1 MYSAVPSSQK
11 KEQSMRRALAKFSCS
26 ILCLLLAGTIWF
38 PTLAQDVPTPPQK
51 PLFKPEELEAIVAPI
66 ALYPDSLLA
75 LADLSKSIRSVAP
88 EATDA
93 FAYGLPGFKYR
104 GRPLAYYGAA
114 KNHCGLYGLMSE
126 AFAQDLA
133 GYERSKGTVRFTP
146 DKPLPAAVVRKMV
159 RSRMADIDKAED
171 ARKPSRAAKRSA
183 VAKGAASRKVAAKK
197 TAPRKTAGS

>member
-1 MYSAVPSSQK
+1 MQSMAAKSTTSGRDEINAYLRALP
-11 KEQSMRRALAKFSCS
+11 KEQRA
-26 ILCLLLAGTIWF
+26 
-38 PTLAQDVPTPPQK
+38 
-51 PLFKPEELEAIVAPI
+51 
-66 ALYPDSLLA
+66 A
-75 LADLSKSIRSVAP
+75 LADLSKTIRSAAP
-88 EATDA
+88 EATDV

-146 DKPLPAAVVRKMV
+146 DKPLPAAVVRKMI

-171 ARKPSRAAKRSA
+171 ARKPGRAAKRST
-183 VAKGAASRKVAAKK
+183 VAKGAASPNVAARNATK
-197 TAPRKTAGS
+197 ARR